1 MKKTKAIKMAFYGML
16 VALAFIFSYIEV
28 LIPFNFGIPGI
39 KLGLANIVVI
49 VALYTFGAKD
59 AFVISCIRILLVG
72 FTFGNL
78 FSMLYSVAGGMLSWL
93 VMCSLKR
100 MKGFSVIG
108 ISIAGGIS
116 HNVGQIVVAAIVLKT
131 VALGYYLPFLLIA
144 GMITGLLIGVLG
156 HIIIRAQL
164 KNTVKF

>member
-49 VALYTFGAKD
+49 VALYAFGAKD

>member
-16 VALAFIFSYIEV
+16 IALAFIFSYIEV

-39 KLGLANIVVI
+39 KLGLANIVVL
-49 VALYTFGAKD
+49 VALYTFGVKD

-78 FSMLYSVAGGMLSWL
+78 FSMLYSVAGGLLSWL
-93 VMCSLKR
+93 VMCLLKQ

-116 HNVGQIVVAAIVLKT
+116 HNVGQIVVAAIVLNT
-131 VALGYYLPFLLIA
+131 IALGYYLPFLLIA
-144 GMITGLLIGVLG
+144 GMVTGLLIGILG